1 MERAIHRGWW
11 HYVVAAA
18 VTAAAAG
25 FRLYFL
31 AALGGGSPFIT
42 FYPAIVA
49 GALYGG
55 FLAGV
60 LVIGLSIFFASL
72 LWLEPVG
79 RSFNIANASDVP
91 GIILFFINGI
101 VISLVCAAVLHTTEK
116 VQERT
121 QRLMD
126 TNTRLEEEVE
136 KRSKTEQELRSLTME
151 LEARV
156 AERTEELQN
165 KNTELEIALERVV
178 RQNRELD
185 QFAYVVSHDL
195 KAPLRAIS
203 NLSQW
208 IKEDLPQECQGE
220 ITENLDILQNRVYR
234 MENLI
239 NGILEYSRIGRVE
252 AEKSEVNVSQLLQEI
267 VEELSPPPGVEIII
281 AHPMPVLYTSKV
293 RLRQV
298 FSNLLD
304 NAIKHHHSSQGRVS
318 VQVEDCGTYCRFS
331 VDDDGPGIAPEFH
344 ERIFGIFQTLQ
355 PKDKVESTGVGLAL
369 VKKIV
374 EEYGGTISLRSH
386 QGQGASFRFTWPQ

>member
-1 MERAIHRGWW
+1 MRKRAIHRGWW

-31 AALGGGSPFIT
+31 AALGGSSPFIT

-55 FLAGV
+55 FLAG
-60 LVIGLSIFFASL
+60 LLTIGLSIFFASL

-79 RSFNIANASDVP
+79 QSYNIANVTDVP

-101 VISLVCAAVLHTTEK
+101 AISLVCAAVLHTTEK

-136 KRSKTEQELRSLTME
+136 KRSKTEQE
-151 LEARV
+151 
-156 AERTEELQN
+156 
-165 KNTELEIALERVV
+165 
-178 RQNRELD
+178 
-185 QFAYVVSHDL
+185 
-195 KAPLRAIS
+195 
-203 NLSQW
+203 
-208 IKEDLPQECQGE
+208 
-220 ITENLDILQNRVYR
+220 YR